1 VIAAV
6 VLAVSLGLVA
16 WVYAGY
22 PLALAALARVRPRPR
37 RREPLV
43 LPVSVI
49 VAANDEEP
57 IIARK
62 VANARASDYPAE
74 ALEVIVASNG
84 STDETVAA
92 AQAAGADVVLDL
104 PERGKLPALV
114 AAVERAAG
122 DLLVFTD
129 ADAMLAPE
137 TLRELVANFADPEV
151 GAVSGNEVVLE
162 RAEDGAVTRGEGLY
176 WRYDQWI
183 KRLED
188 RVGSTV
194 SASGRLYAVRRERFR
209 PPRLTAGSDD
219 FLISSQVA
227 VDGHRLAFD
236 ERAVATTE
244 VRDSGDTELRR
255 KVRVMNQGQ
264 RAAFSYGRLLVP
276 GLGGLYGFQLLSHQV
291 LRRFVPFLLLAA
303 LAANVWLA
311 ASDPRWWL
319 LLAPQLAF
327 YALAAAG
334 WLARRR
340 GWGRTR
346 VLWVPYFF
354 CLANL
359 AAAIAMVTLALGV
372 RFESW
377 KPAR

>member
-1 VIAAV
+1 VIAVAV
-6 VLAVSLGLVA
+6 LVVSLGLVV

-22 PLALAALARVRPRPR
+22 PLALALLARVRPRPR

-43 LPVSVI
+43 APLSVI
-49 VAANDEEP
+49 VAAHDEGP

-62 VANARASDYPAE
+62 IENARASDYPAE
-74 ALEVIVASNG
+74 ALQVIVASNG
-84 STDETVAA
+84 SSDDTVAA
-92 AQAAGADVVLDL
+92 ARTAGADVVLDL

-114 AAVERAAG
+114 AAVECASG
-122 DLLVFTD
+122 ELLVFTD
-129 ADAMLAPE
+129 ADAVLAPE

-151 GAVSGNEVVLE
+151 GAVSGNEIVLE

-194 SASGRLYAVRRERFR
+194 SASGRLYAVRRSVFR
-209 PPRLTAGSDD
+209 APRLTSGSDD

-227 VDGHRLAFD
+227 VDGHRLVFD

-244 VRDSGDTELRR
+244 VRDAGDTELRR

-303 LAANVWLA
+303 LAANAWLA
-311 ASDPRWWL
+311 AREPLWWL

-327 YALAAAG
+327 YTLAAAG
-334 WLARRR
+334 WLAHRR
-340 GWGRTR
+340 GWGRAR
-346 VLWVPYFF
+346 LLWVPYFF

>member
-1 VIAAV
+1 VIAVV

-16 WVYAGY
+16 WVYGGY

-49 VAANDEEP
+49 VAAHDEEP
-57 IIARK
+57 IIAQK
-62 VANARASDYPAE
+62 VENARASDYPAD

-92 AQAAGADVVLDL
+92 ARAAGADVVLDL

-114 AAVERAAG
+114 AAVERASG
-122 DLLVFTD
+122 ELLVFTD

-194 SASGRLYAVRRERFR
+194 SASGRLYAVRRTLFR
-209 PPRLTAGSDD
+209 PPRISSGSDD
-219 FLISSQVA
+219 FLISSQIA

-264 RAAFSYGRLLVP
+264 RAAFSYGRLLIP

-291 LRRFVPFLLLAA
+291 LRRFVPFLLLAV
-303 LAANVWLA
+303 LAANAWLA
-311 ASDPRWWL
+311 AGERLWWL

-334 WLARRR
+334 WLARSR
-340 GWGRTR
+340 GWGRAR
-346 VLWVPYFF
+346 LLWVPYFF

>member
-1 VIAAV
+1 VIAVV
-6 VLAVSLGLVA
+6 VLAVSVGLVA
-16 WVYAGY
+16 WVYGGY

-49 VAANDEEP
+49 VAAHDEEP
-57 IIARK
+57 IIAQK
-62 VANARASDYPAE
+62 VENARASDYPAD

-92 AQAAGADVVLDL
+92 ARAAGADVVLDL

-114 AAVERAAG
+114 AAVERASG
-122 DLLVFTD
+122 ELLVFTD
-129 ADAMLAPE
+129 ADAMLAPQ

-194 SASGRLYAVRRERFR
+194 SASGRLYAVRRGLFR

-311 ASDPRWWL
+311 AADPLWWL